1 MRRKRAVK
9 EGSPFEED
17 YLLELLREDTKVTD
31 EDKATV
37 KNLMQALI
45 YFGLIAESVAIH
57 GLVDKL
63 IKAKLEADCLLS
75 VEQEQFFEKQ
85 PEVREY
91 LFTEQFS
98 R

>member
-63 IKAKLEADCLLS
+63 IKAKLEGDCLLS